1 MKDYFIRCAQSDK
14 PELYRLA
21 EALGQVTYNPETQTY
36 SGPGWVDI
44 GQIYRE
50 TGETVTDAETVQP
63 IALTA
68 PVTAPDGQPYYHAN
82 LRTSDD
88 LRALAES
95 RGIPVADLGRFFVVD
110 EEGNPTAPKQPAVVF
125 A

>member
-1 MKDYFIRCAQSDK
+1 MTDYFIRCTQTDK

-21 EALGQVTYNPETQTY
+21 EALGQVTYSPETQTY

-44 GQIYRE
+44 GPIYRG
-50 TGETVTDAETVQP
+50 TGEFVTVDGVETE
-63 IALTA
+63 LTA
-68 PVTAPDGQPYYHAN
+68 PTLSPSGEPYYHAN

-88 LRALAES
+88 LGALAEAA
-95 RGIPVADLGRFFVVD
+95 GIPVADLGRFFVVD